1 MKRSLVLATA
11 LLHAPVFSL
20 TVRTA
25 GAIPFLGEL
34 AVAEVTITNAVK
46 ISDGLVV
53 GNGEMNAIVYVSGK
67 DLMLRVSKNDVWDGR
82 IDTSEDPALPKVDP
96 ATHKLF
102 CEKTGDTPSWKK
114 PYPTGVPCA
123 DIKLGALVGES
134 GWGMNL
140 NLARALATVTTSAET
155 TSVRALAQANVFSI
169 TSRRKPELV
178 GAPQKFLPATTNGE
192 DDGIVWLCQNI
203 PGDDDV
209 KGMEIYLA
217 AGTNGERQVVA
228 VVTSSDTPEP
238 KKRAV
243 QLVKETL
250 AQADADAV
258 KAHEAIWTEFW
269 AQSGVRLGEA
279 QLQKWWYR
287 MVYYFRCFAKK
298 GATGVGLKT
307 SFDGLAGW
315 HNSYKFNYNIQ
326 QTYLSAGPIN
336 HPELVEP
343 IIDVLANYWPR
354 ARWFATNCFIGC
366 EGGFVH
372 SDVFHPHEPDPAQ
385 CKTKNRHQL
394 AYIPWGYTLGMQ
406 GHIAF
411 LLWEYHQYKPDVAY
425 LKEKTYPMIKDI
437 ALFYC
442 SFIEKCQKDDKGKY
456 LIGPSY
462 FPENFYFGQDN
473 VAYDLPYISYA
484 LKAAR
489 DAAGLLKTDEALVKR
504 IEAVLAAMPYY
515 ETVPDPSQ
523 ENRPVVTYY
532 RGVKEFPKDDRHGS
546 MIQAVFPA
554 GQVTWFSPKEEQ
566 ELFKRT
572 INLVGK
578 ITTHANSPVTL
589 NIARARLGL
598 TDEALSNIAIDFTEH
613 HKEKPNGLF
622 AWKAHGSY
630 MSEQV
635 GIARM
640 ITELLLQSVNGVIRI
655 FPAWPKNKDA
665 EFAGLR
671 AQGGFLVSAR
681 QTGGQISDVTIASTA
696 GGEVRFVNPWPG
708 STVRVTAK
716 KEIRYRETNGIVSL
730 PTQAGE
736 TYQVKP

>member
-1 MKRSLVLATA
+1 MKLLFVCLLIAVTPVL
-11 LLHAPVFSL
+11 
-20 TVRTA
+20 
-25 GAIPFLGEL
+25 AIPFPDALT
-34 AVAEVTITNAVK
+34 AADVMITNAVK
-46 ISDGLVV
+46 ISEGLVV
-53 GNGEMNAIVYVSGK
+53 GNGEMNAIIYVAGK

-96 ATHKLF
+96 ASHKLYQ
-102 CEKTGDTPSWKK
+102 EKPGNPPSWNK
-114 PYPTGVPCA
+114 PYPCGLPCA
-123 DIKLGALVGES
+123 DIKLGTLDGEVGWAMKLS
-134 GWGMNL
+134 
-140 NLARALATVTTSAET
+140 LAKAVATVTTSAET
-155 TSVRALAQANVFSI
+155 TTVRALAQANVFSI
-169 TSRRKPELV
+169 TSRRKLELV
-178 GAPQKFLPATTNGE
+178 GVPQKFLPAATNGE
-192 DDGIVWLCQNI
+192 EDGIVWLCQRI
-203 PGDDDV
+203 PGDEDI
-209 KGMEIYLA
+209 KGMEVYLA
-217 AGTNGERQVVA
+217 AGTKGERQVVA
-228 VVTSSDTPEP
+228 VVTSTDTAEP
-238 KKRAV
+238 KKRSV
-243 QLVKETL
+243 QLVRETL
-250 AQADADAV
+250 AQTDDNAV
-258 KAHEAIWTEFW
+258 KAHEAVWTEFW
-269 AQSGVRLGEA
+269 AQSGVLLSDA

-326 QTYLSAGPIN
+326 QTYLSAGPID

-366 EGGFVH
+366 EGAFVH

-385 CKTKNRHQL
+385 CKTRNRHQC

-411 LLWEYHQYKPDVAY
+411 LMWEYQQYKPDLVY
-425 LKEKTYPMIKDI
+425 LKEKTYPMIRDI

-456 LIGPSY
+456 IIGPSY

-489 DAAGLLKTDEALVKR
+489 EAARLLKTDDALVKR

-515 ETVPDPSQ
+515 ETVPDPNQ
-523 ENRPVVTYY
+523 GHQPIVTYY
-532 RGVKEFPKDDRHGS
+532 RGVKEFPKDDRHAS
-546 MIQAVFPA
+546 MIQAVFPS

-572 INLVGK
+572 INHIGK

-589 NIARARLGL
+589 AIARARLGMTAETL
-598 TDEALSNIAIDFTEH
+598 NNITMDFTQH

-630 MSEQV
+630 ISEQV
-635 GIARM
+635 GVARM
-640 ITELLLQSVNGVIRI
+640 ITELLLQSVDNIIRI
-655 FPAWPKNKDA
+655 FPAWPKDKDA
-665 EFAGLR
+665 AFTHLR

-681 QTGGQISDVTIASTA
+681 QTGGQISDVTIESTA
-696 GGEVRFVNPWPG
+696 GGEVHLVNPWPG
-708 STVRVTAK
+708 STVCVMAQKEVRCREMKDIISFLTEAGLVYRVK
-716 KEIRYRETNGIVSL
+716 RK
-730 PTQAGE
+730 
-736 TYQVKP
+736 